1 MHIPRRYHPSS
12 VELAFS
18 LCIPPGDG
26 GNYVLMLQKRMNRLS
41 SKRGILFFSAL
52 FFYLVLALFFFREA
66 VFSDRVQVATDI
78 LMKTH
83 PWKLAQ
89 PDAPEMRNPALSD
102 QCTVFYPWFLYTKER
117 LAQGEI
123 PLWTPHSLGGVP
135 YAGNLCSAIF
145 YPLNLLIAVMPLTAF
160 FLFQS
165 ILKVAAAGIFTYLLL
180 RKLGLGYLA
189 SLFGGTVYALS
200 GFTVLWVI
208 SHLTSV
214 AVLMPALFWATEIFL
229 ERRNGPSLGL
239 IALLLAVQFLGAQPE
254 VSLCVVAAWLL
265 YTLYRIRRASGWF
278 TKEGAR
284 RLSSILLAA
293 LLSLGLV
300 LFQLWPFLEYA
311 FQSYGLQIRQM
322 LKESRSLLSGGDPLF
337 SMSGLGLMIAS
348 LLTLFFAARL
358 FRLGKRS
365 LSAFSAGAL
374 AGVCLFASLMA
385 MLMLGMRLQFLV
397 QVFPDLFGHYF
408 DGVEK
413 PGGAAYPEV
422 NGGYAGILPL
432 VLAAAAMMGCWRRS
446 PIGIFTWL
454 FLLSFGTVH
463 VVPLIHHLVG
473 AIPLFDICQ
482 PGRILCVTAFSVAVL
497 GAFGLDYVLSRL
509 SQSGQRMAGALRAS
523 GCLAAAF
530 ALLLAGGWQM
540 LEVRFSGT
548 DDLES
553 AGIRLKAPGPGGS
566 VSPEE
571 GLRVRGKAGP
581 KVEGIFLSVD
591 GWGVGEA
598 SFDERNR
605 FWFPAK
611 GEGSRAKVLTRMRE
625 GLHQLVVKVKRSG
638 GAGEDVLLVPI
649 NVTHPKKITFK
660 GWAILLAS
668 LAVLVLL
675 IVRRIPLSL
684 RGSLAIIMAV
694 VDLSLFGASYN
705 CASDPDTLFPQT
717 PVTRFLSAQEGCFR
731 ILPENAVLQPST
743 HYVYGYHVARGYD
756 GLEVPE
762 FNRLVNVM
770 KRDPWV
776 DVFHY
781 NSKTLDYESPILDLL
796 GIRYIL
802 SLDDLEGIK
811 GFKRVHD
818 GPLKVFKNT
827 EALPRAFV
835 AGHWVNIS
843 RAPEGVEEALAFM
856 KPVLRKHGLD
866 PEDGAS
872 RNACMEFLLKNYAF
886 LERDIDLKGGGT
898 GTVEIEEYRNEY
910 VRVKAT
916 MMGGGVL
923 ILTDNF
929 FPGWQVRVDGE
940 EREILRSLAFRAVPL
955 SDGEHEVE
963 FFYRPPSFYGGAK
976 ISLACLVI
984 LCIIFISALFT
995 RSR

>member
-1 MHIPRRYHPSS
+1 
-12 VELAFS
+12 
-18 LCIPPGDG
+18 
-26 GNYVLMLQKRMNRLS
+26 MNRLS
-41 SKRGILFFSAL
+41 AKRGILFLSAL
-52 FFYLVLALFFFREA
+52 IFYLVLALFFFREA
-66 VFSDRVQVATDI
+66 VFTDRVQVATDI

-83 PWKLAQ
+83 PWKLAL

-102 QCTVFYPWFLYTKER
+102 QCTVFYPWFHYTKER

-135 YAGNLCSAIF
+135 YAGNLCSAVF

-214 AVLMPALFWATEIFL
+214 AVLMPALFLATEIFL
-229 ERRNGPSLGL
+229 ERRSGPSLGL

-278 TKEGAR
+278 SKEGAR
-284 RLSSILLAA
+284 RLSFILLAA

-300 LFQLWPFLEYA
+300 LFQLLPFLEYA

-322 LKESRSLLSGGDPLF
+322 LKESGSLLSGGDPLF
-337 SMSGLGLMIAS
+337 SMSGFCLLIAG
-348 LLTLFFAARL
+348 LLTFFFAARL
-358 FRLGKRS
+358 FRLGKKP
-365 LSAFSAGAL
+365 LFAFGAGAL

-385 MLMLGMRLQFLV
+385 LLMLGMRLQFLV
-397 QVFPDLFGHYF
+397 QIFPDLFGHYF

-432 VLAAAAMMGCWRRS
+432 ILAAAGAIGCWRRS

-463 VVPLIHHLVG
+463 AVPLIHHLVS
-473 AIPLFDICQ
+473 AIPLFDMCQ
-482 PGRILCVTAFSVAVL
+482 PGRILCVTAFSAAVL
-497 GAFGLDYVLSRL
+497 GAFGLDYVLDRL
-509 SQSGQRMAGALRAS
+509 AQSGQRIAGAMRTL

-530 ALLLAGGWQM
+530 VIVLAGGWQ
-540 LEVRFSGT
+540 LFEVEFPAV
-548 DDLES
+548 DDLEP
-553 AGIRLKAPGPGGS
+553 AGIKLKAPGPGES
-566 VSPEE
+566 VSPEK

-581 KVEGIFLSVD
+581 DVESIYLSID

-611 GEGSRAKVLTRMRE
+611 GEGSKARVLTRMRE
-625 GLHQLVVKVKRSG
+625 GLHQLVVKVKHSDG
-638 GAGEDVLLVPI
+638 GGEDVLLAPI
-649 NVTHPKKITFK
+649 NVTHSKSITFK
-660 GWAILLAS
+660 GWAVLFAS
-668 LAVLVLL
+668 LVAFALLV
-675 IVRRIPLSL
+675 VRRIPVSL
-684 RGSLAIIMAV
+684 RGSLALAVAV
-694 VDLSLFGASYN
+694 VDLSLFGAPYN

-717 PVTRFLSAQEGCFR
+717 PVTEFLSAQEGHFR

-796 GIRYIL
+796 GIRYVL
-802 SLDDLEGIK
+802 SLDDLDGIA
-811 GFKRVHD
+811 GFKRAHD

-835 AGHWVNIS
+835 AGRWVNIS
-843 RAPEGVEEALAFM
+843 QAPEGVEQALAFM
-856 KPVLRKHGLD
+856 KSVLKEHGLD
-866 PEDGAS
+866 PEGGAS
-872 RNACMEFLLKNYAF
+872 RNACMDFLLRNYAF

-898 GTVEIEEYRNEY
+898 GTVEIEEYLNEY
-910 VRVKAT
+910 VRLKAT
-916 MMGGGVL
+916 MKGEGIL

-929 FPGWQVRVDGE
+929 FPGWRVRVDGE

-963 FFYRPPSFYGGAK
+963 FFYHPLSFYGGAK
-976 ISLACLVI
+976 ISLACLAI
-984 LCIIFISALFT
+984 LCIIFFSAVFT
-995 RSR
+995 RSRQAWRISRRSS